1 MNDEETN
8 SKLWSLFDS
17 IKDEKTMIETKG
29 IMESKQKEVLIV
41 DGYNLFIRA
50 YMAIPTLNE
59 DGIHT
64 GGVSG
69 FMKGMGY
76 AIKLFGPDRVVVVFD
91 GVGGSQKRRKIY
103 PEYKDHKRTKVRLN
117 RIYEENTSLGE
128 EEVSLKRQLQRIV
141 IYLTYLPVYMVSL
154 DQVEADDTIAHMA
167 LDYYKDWKVRIM
179 SADKDFLQLVNDR
192 ISVWSPTKKR
202 VYTPQDI
209 IKEYGVSSD
218 NFIFFKALQG
228 DVSDNIPGITGFGPK
243 TVIKAFPFLNGG
255 KSTLDVIKHHGNENK
270 GSLKVYDTLLDNWA
284 DFERNYALMQLTDSY
299 IRTVGQLRIKEVLD
313 NQPPKMDEN
322 GLAKM
327 ILEDKLWSSFPNF
340 RGWVNEVFGRMNK
353 ILRG

>member
-179 SADKDFLQLVNDR
+179 SEDRDFLQLVNDR
-192 ISVWSPTKKR
+192 ISVWSPTKKKI
-202 VYTPQDI
+202 YTPQDVLR
-209 IKEYGVSSD
+209 EYGLIPS
-218 NFIFFKALQG
+218 NFVYFKCLMG
-228 DVSDNIPGITGFGPK
+228 DVSDNIAGVRGCGPK
-243 TVIKAFPFLNGG
+243 TIVKALPLLSAGPTDLNLIK
-255 KSTLDVIKHHGNENK
+255 DHCERNK
-270 GSLKVYDTLLDNWA
+270 GGLKVYST
-284 DFERNYALMQLTDSY
+284 
-299 IRTVGQLRIKEVLD
+299 I
-313 NQPPKMDEN
+313 
-322 GLAKM
+322 
-327 ILEDKLWSSFPNF
+327 
-340 RGWVNEVFGRMNK
+340 
-353 ILRG
+353 

>member
-17 IKDEKTMIETKG
+17 MKDEKMMIETKG

-59 DGIHT
+59 DGVHT

-91 GVGGSQKRRKIY
+91 GVGGSAKRRKIY
-103 PEYKDHKRTKVRLN
+103 PEYKNKRKSKIRLK
-117 RIYEENTSLGE
+117 RIYDEDTSLGGE
-128 EEVSLKRQLQRIV
+128 DISLKRQFQRIV
-141 IYLTYLPVYMVSL
+141 IYLQNLPVYVLSING
-154 DQVEADDTIAHMA
+154 VEADDTIAYLS

-202 VYTPQDI
+202 VYT
-209 IKEYGVSSD
+209 
-218 NFIFFKALQG
+218 
-228 DVSDNIPGITGFGPK
+228 
-243 TVIKAFPFLNGG
+243 
-255 KSTLDVIKHHGNENK
+255 
-270 GSLKVYDTLLDNWA
+270 
-284 DFERNYALMQLTDSY
+284 
-299 IRTVGQLRIKEVLD
+299 
-313 NQPPKMDEN
+313 
-322 GLAKM
+322 
-327 ILEDKLWSSFPNF
+327 
-340 RGWVNEVFGRMNK
+340 
-353 ILRG
+353 